1 MYICMF
7 MVKKNVIVSVTNDLA
22 TDARVENVCLL
33 LAELN
38 YHVLLVGRKL
48 PNSLPIQGKPYTT
61 KRFKLLFNKGP
72 LFYAEYNLRLLF
84 FLLFQPKAVLVANDL
99 DTLLP
104 NTIISRWKNTPLVY
118 DSHEYYT
125 GVPELEGRPRVQ
137 KIWKCI
143 ERYCIP
149 KLKHCI
155 TVNQS
160 IANLYS
166 EEYGVEFKVVRNVP
180 VVSPIEHK
188 SLAELRLPADKKII
202 ILQGAGININRGAE
216 ELLQSMQY
224 MEGYLLLI
232 IGGGDVFEK
241 LKTMRVDLG
250 LQEKVQIMDKMPRNK
265 MLSYTAAAHLGATL
279 DKPLSTNYLL
289 SLPNKIFD
297 YIMAGIP
304 VLSSDLIELKA
315 IIEKYDIG
323 VVTPSHNPQDIATAI
338 ENVLGNE
345 EMYNRLKANT
355 AKALTELNWDIEKK
369 VLVDIYTQLL
379 D

>member
-1 MYICMF
+1 

-22 TDARVENVCLL
+22 TDARVEKVCLL
-33 LAELN
+33 LTELN

-48 PNSLPIQGKPYTT
+48 PNSLPIQAKPYTT

-72 LFYAEYNLRLLF
+72 LFYAEYNLRLFF

-137 KIWKCI
+137 KIWKRI
-143 ERYCIP
+143 ERCCIP
-149 KLKHCI
+149 KLKFCI

-160 IANLYS
+160 IANLYK
-166 EEYGVEFKVVRNVP
+166 EEYGVDFKVVRNVP
-180 VVSPIEHK
+180 VINSIQHK
-188 SLAELRLPADKKII
+188 TLAELGLPADKKII

-224 MEGYLLLI
+224 LEGYLLLI

-250 LQEKVQIMDKMPRNK
+250 LQEKVLIMDKMPRDK

-297 YIMAGIP
+297 YVMAGIP

-323 VVTPSHNPQDIATAI
+323 VVTPSHNPEDIATAI
-338 ENVLGNE
+338 QNVLRNE
-345 EMYNRLKANT
+345 EMYSRLKANT
-355 AKALTELNWDIEKK
+355 AKALTELNWENEKK
-369 VLVDIYTQLL
+369 VLVDIYTQLV